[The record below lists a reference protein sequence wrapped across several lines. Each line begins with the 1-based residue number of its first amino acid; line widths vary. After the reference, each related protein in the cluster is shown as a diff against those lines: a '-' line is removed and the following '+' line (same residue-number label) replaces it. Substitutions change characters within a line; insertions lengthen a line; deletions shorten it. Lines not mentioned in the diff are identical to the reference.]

1 MGHSFN
7 YLPEEPPHS
16 VQVMMETLVNHV
28 SKRTLLAVLH
38 LNVQVLK
45 AFGLRTLTAR
55 HSPILT
61 VIRVIRLM
69 ENSVLQC
76 TSSLT
81 LFFPFVTLSVS
92 VSVSVSMFTF
102 VLVFAFVLESK
113 WGNIFNY
120 SILVVC
126 MYVCTNERTNV
137 CMYVL
142 RIYVCMYACMY
153 VCGGVWGPL

>member
-81 LFFPFVTLSVS
+81 LFFPFRHSVCVCVCVHVYVCVS
-92 VSVSVSMFTF
+92 VCIC
-102 VLVFAFVLESK
+102 A
-113 WGNIFNY
+113 
-120 SILVVC
+120 
-126 MYVCTNERTNV
+126 
-137 CMYVL
+137 
-142 RIYVCMYACMY
+142 
-153 VCGGVWGPL
+153 